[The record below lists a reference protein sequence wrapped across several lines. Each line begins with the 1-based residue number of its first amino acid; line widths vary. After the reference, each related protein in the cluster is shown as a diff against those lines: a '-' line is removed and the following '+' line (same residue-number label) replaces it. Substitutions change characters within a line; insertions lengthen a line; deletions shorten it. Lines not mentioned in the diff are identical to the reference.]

1 MDATPKKVGC
11 KMKFLLK
18 TKVLIASALVFGGL
32 TFWDLKPQVSPKSSL
47 PVIEAL
53 IKDDIQRV
61 ALTSMGNTIT
71 LEQSDVWT
79 QVAPLNGLADE
90 ARINAMILNFRKPIE
105 MDVLVE
111 TDPDKGGKSYG
122 LDSSNAIVVEM
133 WGIGDAE
140 PSISFLLGN
149 DTDQGASF
157 IRMSGSKSVYR
168 AHVGGRRRFAH
179 QAGAWLNQRVLQLKM
194 SDISS
199 LTVEGADNP
208 SYTLENGD
216 VWTARGEDI
225 PLDVK
230 RLSQA
235 FQTLLLMRIG
245 EEPISDIG
253 EPWMRLTLTQK
264 DGVQE
269 VLEVADPVDRQTHVQ
284 VGDAI
289 YRVPVLPFERFASG
303 IQYFMDKR
311 VFPIR
316 SREELDLIR
325 YKTELTD
332 IVIQQ
337 DLADGFWKVLQPSN
351 VDLEMRDVF
360 FMVNTLV
367 SLSSVREVPL
377 VDVPPTP
384 TVTLE
389 MRRLKGDVFRLWIF
403 DYQARDGAL
412 GYLCQIEGAES
423 AFLAPKEDIERIING
438 FGQSNVF

>member
-1 MDATPKKVGC
+1 
-11 KMKFLLK
+11 MKFLLK

-264 DGVQE
+264 DGAQE

>member
-1 MDATPKKVGC
+1 
-11 KMKFLLK
+11 MKFLLK
-18 TKVLIASALVFGGL
+18 TKVLLASAFILGGL
-32 TFWDLKPQVSPKSSL
+32 TFWELRPKETPKSLL

-71 LEQSDVWT
+71 LEQSDIWT
-79 QVAPLNGLADE
+79 EVAPLNGLADE

-111 TDPDKGGKSYG
+111 TDPENGGKSYG

-133 WGIGDAE
+133 WGVGDAE

-194 SDISS
+194 SDLSTV
-199 LTVEGADNP
+199 TVEGAGNP

-216 VWTARGEDI
+216 AWTAQGETV

-245 EEPISDIG
+245 EDPISDIG
-253 EPWMRLTLTQK
+253 DPWMRLTLTQK
-264 DGVQE
+264 DGGQKI
-269 VLEVADPVDRQTHVQ
+269 LEVADPVERQTHVR
-284 VGDAI
+284 VGDTI
-289 YRVPVLPFERFASG
+289 HRVPVLAFERFASG
-303 IQYFMDKR
+303 VQYFMDKR

-316 SREELDLIR
+316 SREELDLIH
-325 YKTELTD
+325 YKTDLTD

-337 DLADGFWKVLQPSN
+337 DLSDGFWKVLQPSN

-367 SLSSVREVPL
+367 SLSSVKEISL
-377 VDVPPTP
+377 ADVPPTP

-389 MRRLKGDVFRLWIF
+389 MRRLKGDVLRLWIF
-403 DYQARDGAL
+403 DYQAREGAL

>member
-1 MDATPKKVGC
+1 
-11 KMKFLLK
+11 MKFLLK

-133 WGIGDAE
+133 WGIGDTE

-216 VWTARGEDI
+216 VWTAKGESI

-264 DGVQE
+264 DGAQE

>member
-1 MDATPKKVGC
+1 MR
-11 KMKFLLK
+11 FLLK

-133 WGIGDAE
+133 WGIGDTE

-216 VWTARGEDI
+216 VWTAKGESI

-264 DGVQE
+264 DGAQE

-284 VGDAI
+284 VDDAI

>member
-1 MDATPKKVGC
+1 
-11 KMKFLLK
+11 MKFLLK

>member
-1 MDATPKKVGC
+1 
-11 KMKFLLK
+11 MKFLLK
-18 TKVLIASALVFGGL
+18 TKMLLASALVLGGL
-32 TFWDLKPQVSPKSSL
+32 TFWELRPKENPKSSL

-133 WGIGDAE
+133 WGIGDTE

-216 VWTARGEDI
+216 VWTAKGESI

-245 EEPISDIG
+245 EDPISDIG

-264 DGVQE
+264 DGTQE

-284 VGDAI
+284 VDDAI

-360 FMVNTLV
+360 FMVNT
-367 SLSSVREVPL
+367 
-377 VDVPPTP
+377 
-384 TVTLE
+384 
-389 MRRLKGDVFRLWIF
+389 
-403 DYQARDGAL
+403 
-412 GYLCQIEGAES
+412 
-423 AFLAPKEDIERIING
+423 
-438 FGQSNVF
+438 

>member
-1 MDATPKKVGC
+1 
-11 KMKFLLK
+11 MKFLLK

-216 VWTARGEDI
+216 VWTAKGESI

>member
-133 WGIGDAE
+133 WGIGDTE

-216 VWTARGEDI
+216 VWTAKGESI

-264 DGVQE
+264 DGAQE